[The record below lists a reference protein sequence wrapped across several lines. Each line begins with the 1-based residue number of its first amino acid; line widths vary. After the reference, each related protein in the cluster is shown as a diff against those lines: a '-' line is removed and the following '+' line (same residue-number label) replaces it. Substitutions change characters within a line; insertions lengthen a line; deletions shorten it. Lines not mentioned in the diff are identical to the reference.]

1 MSNAL
6 ALPDVD
12 PRQRPYQPY
21 GGALRLFY
29 CRAPEVVLEGPAG
42 TGKSIGLLEKVHL
55 CLMKYPGAR
64 VLALRKTRKSMTE
77 SVLVSFEEKVLPE
90 GSPVKGKDG
99 GPSRAFRQSYIYPNK
114 SELVIGGMDS
124 ADKIMSTEY
133 DLIAV
138 FEATEL
144 TEDDWERLT
153 TRLRNGKMPYQQI
166 IGDCNPAGP
175 SHWLNQR
182 CLAGKA
188 ERILSRHTDNPSVT
202 ETYLDKLRA
211 LSGARR
217 GRLYE
222 GKWVAQEG
230 LVYDEWGDANLI
242 DRMPAGWQ
250 AWKKYRSIDFGFTN
264 PFVCQWWA
272 EDPDGRLYLY
282 REIYRTKRLVQDHA
296 GDIKRL
302 SQGETYVRTAAD
314 HDAEDRATLDRHGV
328 HTTPARKAIT
338 PGIQAVQARI
348 RPAGDGRPRLYVLKG
363 ALVEADPELIEAK
376 RPYSTE
382 QEFGDYVWPKGADG
396 KPNKELPVDDNNHGM
411 DAMRY
416 MVAALDLKAEQ
427 RPPPSTPRSRSY
439 VSV

>member
-1 MSNAL
+1 VSTTL

-29 CRAPEVVLEGPAG
+29 CKAPEVLIEGPAD
-42 TGKSIGLLEKVHL
+42 TGKSRGVLEKIHL
-55 CLMKYPGAR
+55 QMMKYAGIR
-64 VLALRKTRKSMTE
+64 GLIVRKTRASMTE
-77 SVLVSFEEKVLPE
+77 SVLVTFETRVVPPDHPVL
-90 GSPVKGKDG
+90 S
-99 GPSRAFRQSYIYPNK
+99 GPTRQFRHSYTYPNK
-114 SELVIGGMDS
+114 SELVVGGLDNP
-124 ADKIMSTEY
+124 DKIMSTEY
-133 DLIAV
+133 DVIAV
-138 FEATEL
+138 FEATE
-144 TEDDWERLT
+144 TNEDDWEKLSIRC
-153 TRLRNGKMPYQQI
+153 RNGVMPYNQL

-175 SHWLNQR
+175 QHYLNQR
-182 CLAGKA
+182 CLRNQT
-188 ERILSRHTDNPSVT
+188 ERILSRHEDNPSIT
-202 ETYLDKLRA
+202 PERLAKLRA
-211 LSGARR
+211 LTGVRR
-217 GRLYE
+217 MRLYE
-222 GKWVAQEG
+222 GKWAAQEG

-242 DRMPAGWQ
+242 DRMPEGWH
-250 AWKKYRSIDFGFTN
+250 AWKKHRSIDFGYTN
-264 PFVCQWWA
+264 PFVHQWWV

-282 REIYRTKRLVQDHA
+282 REIYRTKRLVEDHA
-296 GDIKRL
+296 RDIKRL
-302 SQGETYVRTAAD
+302 SEGETYVHTVAD
-314 HDAEDRATLDRHGV
+314 HDAEDRATLGRRGV

-348 RPAGDGRPRLYVLKG
+348 RPAGDGRPRLFVLKG

-416 MVAALDLKAEQ
+416 MVAALDLKIEQ

-439 VSV
+439 VSLG